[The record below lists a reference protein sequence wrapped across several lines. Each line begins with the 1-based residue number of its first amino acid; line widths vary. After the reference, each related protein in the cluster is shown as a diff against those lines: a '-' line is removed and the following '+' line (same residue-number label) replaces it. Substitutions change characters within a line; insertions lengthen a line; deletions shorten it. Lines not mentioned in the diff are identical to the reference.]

1 MAAAAAPKSSPSTSN
16 SAQPTP
22 GALPEGGGTMLPAGG
37 APTNLSSTVLFHS
50 GRLPVATHQRT
61 PAGVPY
67 VGSSRLLFR
76 DRTPGSAGDLGGVM
90 WLGNAGPLA
99 LYVSRDAGSTWHWVE
114 PAKNVVVGTYPP
126 QGLCQDRNGKVH
138 LLGRADGGAGLEYSR
153 IVLAHNAAGHITSFS
168 PETNGSVIDRS
179 GNIKWA
185 HIIDGVD
192 TNGKATLF
200 YGLLI
205 ELNGNGNRVVVGRT
219 LASAGLAPQ
228 TFADFGD
235 LLGAPSVSA
244 AAPATSI
251 IDSGSYTAHNMDMGL
266 AQNPTS
272 KDLYVFSGVTNT
284 GDMVTPTPGIQRW
297 RYVPSGSNW
306 APSGGALQVSK
317 DAQSTPSWGSAT
329 ASEHYVWYTYF
340 DPTLGITIKR
350 IDGAGTE
357 TAVPSPEPGVPT
369 PAWGWAALAVD
380 ASETKLWAIWL
391 RIPLNS
397 QGGYSIFS
405 GFYNAKSW
413 TTFND
418 TGAGYND
425 PWGLMGSVGWRG
437 GLAVFS
443 PDGAALPNA
452 VTYPAFAYVIRGGN

>member
-1 MAAAAAPKSSPSTSN
+1 
-16 SAQPTP
+16 
-22 GALPEGGGTMLPAGG
+22 
-37 APTNLSSTVLFHS
+37 
-50 GRLPVATHQRT
+50 
-61 PAGVPY
+61 
-67 VGSSRLLFR
+67 
-76 DRTPGSAGDLGGVM
+76 M

>member
-1 MAAAAAPKSSPSTSN
+1 MLPSGGQSTTL
-16 SAQPTP
+16 A
-22 GALPEGGGTMLPAGG
+22 GGGGNQPDS
-37 APTNLSSTVLFHS
+37 PTNGMGGTAASTVLFHS
-50 GRLPVATHQRT
+50 GRLPVASHQGT

-67 VGSSRLLFR
+67 LGSSRLLFR
-76 DRTPGSAGDLGGVM
+76 DKTPGSAGDLGGLI
-90 WLGNAGPLA
+90 WLGNSGPLA
-99 LYVSRDAGSTWHWVE
+99 LYVSPDAGSTWHWVE

-126 QGLCQDRNGKVH
+126 QSLCQDRTGKVH
-138 LLGRADGGAGLEYSR
+138 LLGQANGGAGLEYSR
-153 IVLAHNAAGHITSFS
+153 IVLAHDAAGHITSFS
-168 PETNGSVIDRS
+168 PETNGSVINRS

-192 TNGKATLF
+192 ANGNAILF
-200 YGLLI
+200 YGLMI
-205 ELNGNGNRVVVGRT
+205 ELNGNGNRVVVGRS

-244 AAPATSI
+244 AAPATST

-266 AQNPTS
+266 AQNPAS
-272 KDLYVFSGVTNT
+272 KDLHIFSGVTNT
-284 GDMVTPTPGIQRW
+284 GDMVPPTPGIKRW
-297 RYVPSGSNW
+297 RYALSGSNW
-306 APSGGALQVSK
+306 APTGGALQVSK
-317 DAQSTPSWGSAT
+317 DAQNTPSWGSAT
-329 ASEHYVWYTYF
+329 ASERYVWYTYF
-340 DPTLGITIKR
+340 DPALGITIKR

-357 TAVPSPEPGVPT
+357 TAIPSPEPSLK

-380 ASETKLWAIWL
+380 PSETKLWAIWL

-397 QGGYSIFS
+397 QGGYNIFS
-405 GFYNAKSW
+405 GFYNSKSW

-418 TGAGYND
+418 TGSGYKD

-443 PDGAALPNA
+443 PDGTALPNA